1 MKIGK
6 ETCSF
11 PTRNPFAL
19 HSFLLYWL
27 SERYKFLEPFAGVVC
42 CNEHFCPF
50 LALTQRCSSQDCGI
64 TALGKLHQLAD
75 KNLLLGRGR
84 YVVQYFVLLGAV
96 DTDVLGGT
104 EIANLRIKV
113 MGVNVIDWLLIK
125 SRIYNLIRWTTKTR
139 ASFFPFLYSAK
150 SQRTLCLMLQR

>member
-27 SERYKFLEPFAGVVC
+27 SERYKFLEPFAGVIR
-42 CNEHFCPF
+42 CNEHLCPF
-50 LALTQRCSSQDCGI
+50 LALTEWRTPQECGI
-64 TALGKLHQLAD
+64 ARLGELHQLTD
-75 KNLLLGRGR
+75 ELFLFGRR
-84 YVVQYFVLLGAV
+84 RNVVQYLVLLRTV
-96 DTDVLGGT
+96 DTDVLGCT
-104 EIANLRIKV
+104 EIAYLRIKV

-125 SRIYNLIRWTTKTR
+125 SRIYNLIRWTTKKR

-150 SQRTLCLMLQR
+150 SQRSLCLMLQR

>member
-27 SERYKFLEPFAGVVC
+27 SERYKFLEPFAGVIS
-42 CNEHFCPF
+42 CNQHLCLF
-50 LALTQRCSSQDCGI
+50 LTLAQRRTPQKRGI
-64 TALGKLHQLAD
+64 TVFGKLHQLAD
-75 KNLLLGRGR
+75 KLLLFRCR
-84 YVVQYFVLLGAV
+84 RNVMEYLVFF
-96 DTDVLGGT
+96 GT
-104 EIANLRIKV
+104 IDAYILCCAEIANLRIKV

-125 SRIYNLIRWTTKTR
+125 SRIYNLIRWTTKKR